1 MRARRSLVKLSL
13 RQQFN
18 LWSLLVLVAGALGLG
33 WWVGREIEVS
43 VVNRTAATTAL
54 YINSFLEP
62 QLQELGTQPF
72 LSTTRFAALDR
83 LLNETPLHEQV
94 VRFKVWGRKGLVL
107 YSSNIAQVGQRFPV
121 ENDLGLAWKQG
132 LVSTD
137 ITTLDK
143 AENIGERK
151 VRPRLLETYAPVR
164 LRGTNQVIA
173 VAEFYA
179 IMDDLE
185 REISAA
191 KWRSWLVVG
200 LISLGTYL
208 LLIGFV
214 QRASNTILHQQ
225 DELGAKVTDLNA
237 ALGRNEELTE
247 RVRRAA
253 TRTTALNERYLRR
266 ISAEL
271 HDGPAQDLSFALLR
285 LDTAMN
291 HAGEQSKLNHDLEV
305 MEGSL
310 KRAVVEMRA
319 IASDLRLPELEGLSL
334 KATLERAVRD
344 FERRSDARVSLRL
357 GDIPERAPLPVKIT
371 IFRIAQEALNNAFR
385 HAGGANLTVSL
396 ERAADALRLE
406 IADRGPGFIWTE
418 RIGEG
423 HLGLIGMRE
432 RVESLGGEFQLQ
444 SAPGHGTRVIARL
457 GLLEALIED
466 SKLTEVEHA

>member
-1 MRARRSLVKLSL
+1 MRARRSPIKLSL

-225 DELGAKVTDLNA
+225 GELGAKVTDLNA

-253 TRTTALNERYLRR
+253 TRTTALNERFLRR

-291 HAGEQSKLNHDLEV
+291 HAGEQPKLNHDLEV

-310 KRAVVEMRA
+310 KRAVAEMRA

-344 FERRSDARVSLRL
+344 FERRSDARVSVNL

-371 IFRIAQEALNNAFR
+371 VFRIAQEALNNAFR
-385 HAGGANLTVSL
+385 HAGGAGLTVSL
-396 ERAADALRLE
+396 VQEAEALRLE
-406 IADRGPGFIWTE
+406 VADLGPGFIWAE
-418 RIGEG
+418 GIGEG

-432 RVESLGGEFQLQ
+432 RVESLGGEFQLL
-444 SAPGHGTRVIARL
+444 SAPGRGTRVIARL
-457 GLLEALIED
+457 PLLEALIED
-466 SKLTEVEHA
+466 SNLTEVEHA